1 MFFECLHTKEIL
13 TSKSFLKHLKT
24 KGTRK
29 LQSDSKSLTP
39 NLSPGLRCWTWLHQ
53 MMELAG
59 DPDMQPEE
67 DSKPT
72 AW

>member
-39 NLSPGLRCWTWLHQ
+39 NLSPGLRGWTWLHQ